1 MQSAAS
7 VTCGGHTRSI
17 CGGISRTLQHQVLR
31 TGDDRFSGIAN
42 GYLLNASAEI
52 AAFVGSGPGAQ
63 GDTGA
68 AATVTDRVT
77 VRDGE
82 LVAGFSGSGNACG
95 IGAGIRRAFQNQVL
109 RAGNDRFSGVTDC
122 DDLEATGVIAAG
134 VRGSPGAED
143 GFSAAAIVTDRVT
156 VADDHSTAR
165 IARSRNSGSIRP
177 RVRRAFKNAVRR
189 AANHRFSG

>member
-17 CGGISRTLQHQVLR
+17 GGGISRTLQHQVLR

-52 AAFVGSGPGAQ
+52 AAFVGSGPCAQ

-77 VRDGE
+77 VSDGE
-82 LVAGFSGSGNACG
+82 TAASVGRSSGARRIRC
-95 IGAGIRRAFQNQVL
+95 GAGRAFQNDI
-109 RAGNDRFSGVTDC
+109 G
-122 DDLEATGVIAAG
+122 
-134 VRGSPGAED
+134 
-143 GFSAAAIVTDRVT
+143 
-156 VADDHSTAR
+156 
-165 IARSRNSGSIRP
+165 
-177 RVRRAFKNAVRR
+177 
-189 AANHRFSG
+189 